1 MMKKENKKQGVS
13 LVVLLITVAV
23 MLILLTVIIVTVDNV
38 SNNSKLATFASDLST
53 VEDLTTAYYMQNNS
67 FPVKVESGKTEEEMA
82 LTQAEILTKVG
93 EENKAKFIDE
103 LILNNEYNSESDDLG
118 EFYSIDLS
126 KLDIDSSKRGILKN
140 GDEKDVYVVSY
151 PSMNI
156 YYIKGLKAKNDIYFS
171 LSSKLTNRVKL
182 NNDMTYKDDNT
193 TSVQSIDGLTVKK
206 ITKGWT
212 NTLGIYVQANLE
224 DDEELYLEATGV
236 EKKKLVTN
244 VGNNEFSFDDL
255 AQINGFT
262 EAESNIFKTVEQ
274 KSKKII
280 FTKQKASTEIGKI
293 EVDMSNYETTLPEY
307 AISSSNIVY
316 SDEYNMIPFTVSD
329 GISGVREV
337 RYEYLTKYDEN
348 GNLNDYYINV
358 KEYDVEYLK
367 SKGKKAVPDKNGNIT
382 LKVDKDI
389 QGIQLIVI
397 DKAGNILSRNNNNE
411 IFAIGMYNE
420 ENDIYIG
427 LDLMTNTET
436 LLSYSLALIN
446 LKGIS
451 NVEVQTSNDGV
462 IYSDAKVIAVNSD
475 SSETLKI
482 VEDKQENLGKIKFLK
497 VTAID
502 NDSLVKSQST
512 RIFRLSDKN
521 NLEIGKITD
530 ESRTYNLKTQGTYYN
545 PVVPAGFAPI
555 NEGDAIWGSS
565 DGWNNGLVIK
575 DEKGSEFVWVPVES
589 SNEEEFENKFVTYS
603 FGISEDEF
611 SNYTEINDGEFNDMK
626 SSVKNNG
633 GFYIARYEMSK
644 EKIDGTITN
653 NILSKANSSPLYSV
667 DVATSKTLARSMY
680 PNLNRISEYGL
691 SSDLTNNTGVISTL
705 VYGRQWDM
713 ALKFI
718 EKDYPE
724 YPLSSKDNGNYDS
737 DSLSHSGSNNMYKMK
752 NIYDMAGNLSEWT
765 MEVNE
770 DYGVAR
776 GGSFSTLVDVT
787 SAASREYN
795 INTNYIYQYGFRVA
809 LYINN

>member
-193 TSVQSIDGLTVKK
+193 TSLQSIDGLTVKK

-436 LLSYSLALIN
+436 VLSYSLALIN